1 MKYSLLSICTCLM
14 LIMGGCSDQQ
24 TSTPTNLQLGI
35 WRATMALNDSIS
47 LPFNFLLQGTVA
59 DPMLSIIN
67 GGDTIV
73 VDELAIQGDS
83 IVIALPVYHA
93 EIRAR
98 LSDSLWTGRFHNYY
112 RGASY
117 TIPFQ
122 AVHGLTHR
130 FTTAETATDAD
141 LSGRWEVWFGE
152 GADGD
157 QAIGLFTQ
165 NGLVLGGTF
174 LTPYGDYRF
183 LEGTVR
189 SDSLYLSAFDGMYV
203 MYFAAAIGD
212 TLSGMYY
219 SGSHYAAP
227 WTAWRNDTL
236 QLPDAYRMASAESP
250 FTINIPEVSALL
262 SSRKPTIIQLLGTWC
277 PNCKDEARLLESIA
291 QRYGDQLQVVGLSF
305 ERTSDSLQAITNIA
319 RTVDYLS
326 LSYPVYFAG
335 KADRA
340 TIDSVLPQLK
350 DFSAYPTTL
359 FLYGDES
366 VAAVHTGFSGP
377 ATGSAYATTIAEYE
391 RLCGKIIAY

>member
-1 MKYSLLSICTCLM
+1 MKYSLLSICLCLM
-14 LIMGGCSDQQ
+14 VFFGSCADKQ
-24 TSTPTNLQLGI
+24 TSPPSSLQPGV
-35 WRATMALNDSIS
+35 WRATLTLNDSVS
-47 LPFNFLLQGTVA
+47 LPFNFLVEA
-59 DPMLSIIN
+59 DVDQPMLSIIN

-73 VDELAIQGDS
+73 VDELTIKGDS
-83 IVIALPVYHA
+83 MVIALPVYHA

-112 RGASY
+112 RGTDY

-122 AVHGLTHR
+122 AVYGQTYR
-130 FTTAETATDAD
+130 FVTNEASAATDI
-141 LSGRWEVWFGE
+141 SGRWEVWFGE
-152 GADGD
+152 GVDSD

-165 NGLVLGGTF
+165 NGSVIGGTF

-189 SDSLYLSAFDGMYV
+189 GDSLYLSAFDGMYV
-203 MYFAAAIGD
+203 MYFVAAIGD

-219 SGSHYAAP
+219 SGNHYATT

-236 QLPDAYRMASAESP
+236 QLPDAYRMASAASP
-250 FTINIPEVSALL
+250 FTVNMPEVSALL
-262 SSRKPTIIQLLGTWC
+262 STRKPTIIQLLGTWC
-277 PNCKDEARLLESIA
+277 PNCKDEARLLEALA

-305 ERTSDSLQAITNIA
+305 ERTTDSLQAATNIA

-326 LSYPVYFAG
+326 LTYPVYFAG
-335 KADRA
+335 KADKEA
-340 TIDSVLPQLK
+340 IANALPQLE

-359 FLYGDES
+359 FLYGDET

-377 ATGSAYATTIAEYE
+377 ATGDGYAATIAEYE
-391 RLCGKIIAY
+391 RLCEKLIAY